1 MAVFLALFADLATIA
16 IAYDNAPYAKMPV
29 EWQLPKIW
37 LARRVARDYDRPRR
51 SRSSSA

>member
-1 MAVFLALFADLATIA
+1 MRALEPERADLAVFLALFADLATIA

-37 LARRVARDYDRPRR
+37 IVRRLARDYD
-51 SRSSSA
+51 